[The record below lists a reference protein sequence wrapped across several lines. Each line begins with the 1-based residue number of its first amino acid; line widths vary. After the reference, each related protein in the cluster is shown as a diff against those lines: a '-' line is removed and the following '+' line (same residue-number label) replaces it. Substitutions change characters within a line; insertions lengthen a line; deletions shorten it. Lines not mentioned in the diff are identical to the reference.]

1 MIYKVTIINCGNE
14 FLICG
19 HDFIKKR
26 KCMSCVG
33 LVDITSLMN
42 MREEL
47 WQNLTIF
54 SE

>member
-33 LVDITSLMN
+33 LCGYCC
-42 MREEL
+42 
-47 WQNLTIF
+47 F
-54 SE
+54 SNEHERRAMAKCNNFQ